1 MAQSGSESR
10 HRRHIIQTRLSEEE
24 VALVRARAERA
35 GISLSA
41 LTRHALLG
49 TPPLRASRRPSID
62 RQEVCRMIAQLGVL
76 AQALRD
82 AGTAEGEV
90 PAAVI
95 EAAHRDI
102 ADMCHACFQALER
115 RR

>member
-1 MAQSGSESR
+1 MAQSGSENR
-10 HRRHIIQTRLSEEE
+10 HRRHVIQTRLSDEEA
-24 VALVRARAERA
+24 ALVRARAERA

-62 RQEVCRMIAQLGVL
+62 RQEVCRMIAELGAV

-82 AGTAEGEV
+82 AAAARDDV
-90 PAAVI
+90 PAAII